1 MSKSLIQVA
10 NQSSQT
16 VANNSIISLG
26 SVLRRFGCNC
36 RLTGNA
42 IEVNGAGYYTIDCA
56 VTVEPTSAGEVS
68 VALFNNGV
76 QITGAIAT
84 GSTTTAGNPVTL
96 PITTWTGNFGREEFH
111 DGIKNPELLLWSP
124 NPEARNFHDRDK
136 FGEMVF
142 E

>member
-36 RLTGNA
+36 KLTGNA
-42 IEVNGAGYYTIDCA
+42 IEVSGAGYYTIDCA
-56 VTVEPTSAGEVS
+56 VTVEPTSAGSVS

-96 PITTWTGNFGREEFH
+96 PITATIRQGCCCDNADNITCVLLSGEGTVTNISLRV
-111 DGIKNPELLLWSP
+111 IKE
-124 NPEARNFHDRDK
+124 
-136 FGEMVF
+136 
-142 E
+142 